1 MNLFDLH
8 SEIKP
13 ALNLASAAVTGTSAG
28 IIVDTAS
35 FNGLEFVALVAA
47 VTANVTVLV
56 EHGDE
61 SDLSDSTTVPA
72 DEILGASTVLIADA
86 NTSKSFGYVGK
97 RRYVRVTL
105 GGGTSN
111 GVVGL
116 TSILYAPYHS
126 PAQE

>member
-1 MNLFDLH
+1 MNLFELH

-13 ALNLASAAVTGTSAG
+13 ALNLASAAVTTASAG
-28 IIVDTAS
+28 AIVDTAS
-35 FNGLEFVALVAA
+35 FNGLEFVALIAA
-47 VTANVTVLV
+47 VTADVVVVV

-61 SDLSDSTTVPA
+61 SDLSDATTVPE
-72 DEILGASTVLIADA
+72 DEILGESTVLIADA
-86 NTSKSFGYVGK
+86 NTAKSFGYVGK

-105 GGGTSN
+105 GGGSSN

-116 TSILYAPYHS
+116 TSVLYAPYHS